1 MGDRPEKLIYPLEH
15 AYTPAELGF
24 GALKGADAA
33 VAGVLAAAARRAD
46 FALHL
51 ALVSIEE
58 SGIAE
63 YTGGGGS
70 YRSRWSEPEL
80 EALEVTDRRAVLT
93 EWRRPDGGTASLAD
107 IPFGDD
113 ELLPPDAF
121 DGLEPD
127 EEHFHEATGNEGA
140 SFERTYRR
148 AALVLW
154 PNARFLAVLNQ
165 AGLSVALP
173 YLEELTKRWEDAGGV
188 QSSPLWEQG
197 HELAGHIIGNWAGR
211 HGGHDD
217 TPGSA
222 ARLLTALTRLAD
234 TESIAAF
241 LARLAEG
248 GGFVKGDTGAL
259 VEAAGLLA
267 PEQAATLIERIIRA
281 KTSSSLEACAA
292 LLARAAPGRSA
303 PVPAL
308 RERPRLCSR
317 HFQAIRPIR
326 IHNIPGG
333 TGLGL
338 RRPAS

>member
-1 MGDRPEKLIYPLEH
+1 MDDSLEDDRPEKLIYPLEH

-154 PNARFLAVLNQ
+154 PNAHFLAVLN
-165 AGLSVALP
+165 
-173 YLEELTKRWEDAGGV
+173 
-188 QSSPLWEQG
+188 
-197 HELAGHIIGNWAGR
+197 
-211 HGGHDD
+211 
-217 TPGSA
+217 
-222 ARLLTALTRLAD
+222 
-234 TESIAAF
+234 
-241 LARLAEG
+241 
-248 GGFVKGDTGAL
+248 
-259 VEAAGLLA
+259 
-267 PEQAATLIERIIRA
+267 
-281 KTSSSLEACAA
+281 
-292 LLARAAPGRSA
+292 
-303 PVPAL
+303 
-308 RERPRLCSR
+308 
-317 HFQAIRPIR
+317 
-326 IHNIPGG
+326 
-333 TGLGL
+333 
-338 RRPAS
+338 